1 MALFSRKRRN
11 ELHCHACDKYVQFIV
26 DQSLDGNHVLNCP
39 NCGHE
44 HCRVVKNGLITGE
57 RWDSR
62 NGPTY
67 YIASS
72 ATSFTNISA
81 CTVTSSAYF
90 TMMTDTYS
98 YTSGSTGSTS

>member
-1 MALFSRKRRN
+1 MALFGRRKRRN

-26 DQSLDGNHVLNCP
+26 DHGLDGNHVLNCP

-44 HCRVVKNGLITGE
+44 HCRVVKDGLITGE

-62 NGPTY
+62 NGPTH
-67 YIASS
+67 YIISS
-72 ATSFTNISA
+72 NTTWTDTVVFTS
-81 CTVTSSAYF
+81 TSSAYF

-98 YTSGSTGSTS
+98 LTST